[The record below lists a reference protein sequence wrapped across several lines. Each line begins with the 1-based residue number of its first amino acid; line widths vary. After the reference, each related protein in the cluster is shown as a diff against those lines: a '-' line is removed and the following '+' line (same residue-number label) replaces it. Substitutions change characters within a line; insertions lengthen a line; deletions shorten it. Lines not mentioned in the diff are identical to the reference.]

1 MLSVERLTVLTLL
14 ALAGAVPARLL
25 QAQAPAQESV
35 VFLFQEVDRKP
46 HLSAT
51 RVLYYPR
58 DHSDR
63 GASIELL
70 AVIDTMGL
78 AEAGSLKI
86 VRATDSSFSSAARM
100 TLLSQQ
106 FTPGLFR
113 GRKVRVLMQQNI
125 RFAPRTVSCTT
136 PLDSADGPLCADST
150 GAKP

>member
-1 MLSVERLTVLTLL
+1 MIWLKRLEVLIPL
-14 ALAGAVPARLL
+14 ALAGTIVPSRV
-25 QAQAPAQESV
+25 QAQAPAEESV

-58 DHSDR
+58 GHSVG

-86 VRATDSSFSSAARM
+86 VRATDSSFASAARM

-125 RFAPRTVSCTT
+125 RFDPKTVSCTS
-136 PLDSADGPLCADST
+136 PVESPDGPLCADST